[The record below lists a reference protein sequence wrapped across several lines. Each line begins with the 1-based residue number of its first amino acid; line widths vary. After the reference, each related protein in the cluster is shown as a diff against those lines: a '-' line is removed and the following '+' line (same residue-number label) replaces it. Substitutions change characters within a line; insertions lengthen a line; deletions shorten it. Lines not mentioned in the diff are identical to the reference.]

1 MRGAILG
8 GLLGLAFGLL
18 TWVRPGHPPAPGVA
32 GPTVEILVLDNGFH
46 TDFVMPRAALASRP
60 GALTTALD
68 SLAPGDR
75 VRVGWGDARFY
86 VDQSPIS
93 DRLPDGARAFFRPGG
108 NPSVLMLRPEAGD
121 PAAAHAGEDVRR
133 LVLSAAAFEPVRAR
147 LERSLAAPGGRPRV
161 AATRPGDPVRFFAST
176 ETFSIL
182 HLCNHWAGEVLGAGG
197 LAIRPVW
204 SILSSEIGDA
214 LDAQGPGEGALD
226 KGALD
231 KAGVRD

>member
-1 MRGAILG
+1 MRAAIIG
-8 GLLGLAFGLL
+8 GVLGLILALA
-18 TWVRPGHPPAPGVA
+18 TWVRPGVEPAPGVS
-32 GPTVEILVLDNGFH
+32 GPPVEVLVLDNGFH
-46 TDFVMPRAALASRP
+46 TDFVMPRGALAARP
-60 GALTTALD
+60 GPLRDALSVLE
-68 SLAPGDR
+68 PGDR

-121 PAAAHAGEDVRR
+121 PASAYSGEDVRTLR
-133 LVLSAAAFEPVRAR
+133 LDAAAFERVRAR
-147 LERSLAAPGGRPRV
+147 IEISLTLTDGAPRV

-182 HLCNHWAGEVLGAGG
+182 HLCNHWAAEVLNAGG

-204 SILSSEIGDA
+204 SILSSEIGASVDA
-214 LDAQGPGEGALD
+214 HALD
-226 KGALD
+226 KTAS
-231 KAGVRD
+231 RH